1 MIWMNGQFHE
11 DPHQISVFDKIN
23 LGMTVFTTMLVH
35 KKPTGNV
42 MLHNG
47 RAHYARLVR
56 HANAIALKVPYPEN
70 IILDACGQLVKRA
83 VGDYFAIRIQL
94 TAGEGARGLM
104 APEKPTVFIT
114 LAAVDNPDELKPVS
128 VKIER
133 EIILCAADPMNRIK
147 SNYALRSVARRKATA
162 EGFDD
167 VLMLNDMNAITSSS
181 VGNVILKL
189 EGVYKT
195 PPLKDGVI
203 DGVRRAT
210 LLKAMDIREASIS
223 STDFMYC
230 DAAWIVNSLG
240 VRPIAAID
248 GSLKPIEKLLP
259 IS

>member
-1 MIWMNGQFHE
+1 MIWMNGQFYE

-23 LGMTVFTTMLVH
+23 LGMTVFTTMLAH

-56 HANAIALKVPYPEN
+56 HATAIGLKVPFTEN
-70 IILDACGQLVKRA
+70 IILDASGQLVKKA
-83 VGDYFAIRIQL
+83 GGDFFAIRIQL
-94 TAGEGARGLM
+94 TAGEGARGLET
-104 APEKPTVFIT
+104 PDKPTVFIT
-114 LAAVDNPDELKPVS
+114 VSAVPNPEDAKPAR

-167 VLMLNDMNAITSSS
+167 VLIMNDMNAITSSS

-210 LLKAMDIREASIS
+210 LLKAMEIRESSIS

-240 VRPIAAID
+240 IRPIILID
-248 GSLKPIEKLLP
+248 DAQKPIEKLL
-259 IS
+259 